1 MSVPSK
7 PVSKNLF
14 AFDNEIYLTD
24 SAATSTYS
32 YENNSAWSVDTS
44 FGATSRYL
52 TATGWLIDA
61 GNGGDLIDASA
72 STGDNTLSGGNG
84 SDTLIGGAGDDQL
97 DGSNG
102 DDELTGDEGA
112 DTFVWSG
119 GNDVIKDFSA
129 IRVSKVTQM
138 LDFEDRP
145 TNGSYGVFT
154 GEYRGLL
161 WTNAISLN
169 SSEYPGTGYIIA
181 GDGSTVVIDSGG
193 NGLAITDPYGDFDL
207 FSMDISAAFGPQE
220 VTITAYDDGNSV
232 GSLIF
237 MADSSKKLF
246 ADLRDGQVSYRVDGS
261 AVLVDSSFSGRFDSI
276 DKIILS
282 KVSDSDGKQTV
293 IDNLLLQYTNES
305 DGGDRIDLAD
315 GVDVAAYVASATND
329 GNGNTILTDGIN
341 SLTLIGVNAAD
352 VSADWFI

>member
-32 YENNSAWSVDTS
+32 YENNSAWSADTS
-44 FGATSRYL
+44 FGATSSYL
-52 TATGWLIDA
+52 TASGWLIDA
-61 GNGGDLIDASA
+61 GNGGDLVDASA

-84 SDTLIGGAGDDQL
+84 SDTLIGGAGDDRL

-102 DDELTGDEGA
+102 DDELTGNEGA

-119 GNDVIKDFSA
+119 GNDVINDFSA
-129 IRVSKVTQM
+129 TGITKEIR
-138 LDFEDRP
+138 LFDFEDRP

-169 SSEYPGTGYIIA
+169 SSEYPGTGYFTA
-181 GDGSTVVIDSGG
+181 GNGSTAVIDSGG

-207 FSMDISAAFGPQE
+207 CSMDVSAGFGSQE
-220 VTITAYDDGNSV
+220 VTITAKDDGNIV
-232 GSLIF
+232 GSLTF
-237 MADSSKKLF
+237 MVDSSKKLF
-246 ADLRDGQVSYRVDGS
+246 VDLLAGQVNYEVDGNV
-261 AVLVDSSFSGRFDSI
+261 VLVESSFSGRFVSI
-276 DKIILS
+276 DEIVLS
-282 KVSDSDGKQTV
+282 KVSDSDGKQTA
-293 IDNLLLQYTNES
+293 IDNLSLQYTNES
-305 DGGDRIDLAD
+305 DGGDRIDLAN
-315 GVDVAAYVASATND
+315 GVDVSAYVASATND
-329 GNGNTILTDGIN
+329 GNGNTILTDGSN

-352 VSADWFI
+352 VSASWFI